1 MNKFDEISLAD
12 LDRVVGGA
20 DGDGNE
26 SGTGKGDGL
35 GRYRRIAGEIAGA
48 VGGVLST
55 LGGMFGIH

>member
-20 DGDGNE
+20 DGDGN
-26 SGTGKGDGL
+26 GTGKGDGL

-48 VGGVLST
+48 VGGVLKT
-55 LGGMFGIH
+55 LGGIIGL